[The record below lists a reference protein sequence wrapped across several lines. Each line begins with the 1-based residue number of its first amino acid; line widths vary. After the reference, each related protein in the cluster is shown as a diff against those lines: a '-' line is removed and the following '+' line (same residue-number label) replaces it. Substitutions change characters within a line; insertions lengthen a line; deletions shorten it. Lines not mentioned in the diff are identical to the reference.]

1 MKMIDAD
8 SDHRIQVKTHQPL
21 LELDLFFL
29 VDDLHLVHEALDL
42 LYHSHPIRVVHICN
56 SCSSVS

>member
-1 MKMIDAD
+1 MMIRNTAATYG
-8 SDHRIQVKTHQPL
+8 IQVKTHQPL

-56 SCSSVS
+56 SCFSVS